1 MLVVTS
7 PAKKLDWA
15 ERDQEMT
22 WPALHDDAVELAEVA
37 RGQSVADL
45 MKLMHISEDLA
56 RLNYDR
62 FQDFAADPKTE
73 ATRPAALAFAGDT
86 YQGLE
91 AASLEPEEMAWAQEH
106 LRILSGLYGVL
117 RPLDA
122 LQPYRLEM
130 GSRLKNPRGKNLYE
144 FWGRKISDAL
154 NAQAE
159 AAGTDILV
167 NCASQE
173 YFGAVDLAVLK
184 LRVVTPVFMEDKN
197 GTPKVVSF
205 YAKRARG
212 AMARFII
219 QRRLTDAESLL
230 EFDTGG
236 YAYQPQLS
244 EPDKPVFLRST

>member
-15 ERDQEMT
+15 EREQEMT
-22 WPALHDDAVELAEVA
+22 WPALHDDAVELADVA
-37 RGQSVADL
+37 REQSVADL

-56 RLNYDR
+56 KLNHAR
-62 FQDFAADPKTE
+62 FQDFAADPKTD

-91 AASLEPEEMAWAQEH
+91 AASLDAGEMAWAQEH
-106 LRILSGLYGVL
+106 FRILSGLYGVL

-122 LQPYRLEM
+122 MQPYRLEM

-144 FWGRKISDAL
+144 FWGRKVSDAL
-154 NAQAE
+154 NAQGE
-159 AAGTDILV
+159 AAGAEVLV

-173 YFGAVDLAVLK
+173 YFGAVDLAALK

-212 AMARFII
+212 AMARYII
-219 QRRLTDAESLL
+219 QHRLTDAQSLL
-230 EFDTGG
+230 DFDAGG
-236 YAYQPQLS
+236 YAYQPQMS
-244 EPDKPVFLRST
+244 EPDKPVFLRKA